1 MGAFWSSFLIKL
13 LLKAGEG
20 IVGWLRKKH
29 DEADKKTVDSQQK
42 TIESV
47 NVAVKV
53 EGDIAKEQAN
63 VEAKPA
69 DVQKPDGT
77 VDVTAWNSGK

>member
-1 MGAFWSSFLIKL
+1 MGSFWTSFLIKL
-13 LLKAGEG
+13 FLKLGEG
-20 IVGWLRKKH
+20 ICGWLRQKH
-29 DEADKKTVDSQQK
+29 DAANAKTVDSQQK

-53 EGDIAKEQAN
+53 EGDIKKDQAD
-63 VEAKPA
+63 VDKKPA

-77 VDVTAWNSGK
+77 VDVGAWNSGK